1 LNSPES
7 RQELVAWIDQAV
19 AAGAPESPAC
29 ELSGVTQRTIQRW
42 RSGKLLD
49 ARKGAS
55 KVTARK
61 LTSAEVAAVYQTANL
76 EKHADKTPEQIVA
89 ILLQEGS
96 YLASPSTFYRI
107 LRAHNAMQRRQ
118 ESKTPIRR
126 YQPPQRVA
134 TGPNQVWTWD
144 ITWLSTEVK
153 GRYLYAYVILDLWD
167 RSIVGWSIHES
178 EDGEHSRALFER
190 VCRDTGVAPTYLHSD
205 NGGPMKA
212 FTLVEFLYAMN
223 IVPSTNRPRVS
234 NDNPFSESLFKTL
247 KYRASYP
254 RFFTSQLAAM
264 QWFAGFVDW
273 YNTKHLHSGLA
284 FVTPQQ
290 RRLGLDKDILAH
302 RNQTLSLAR
311 DRLPLRWGKRPSKVY
326 EIADEVI
333 LNEALA

>member
-1 LNSPES
+1 MNSPGS
-7 RQELVAWIDQAV
+7 RQELIEWIAEAV
-19 AAGAPESPAC
+19 AAGARESMAC
-29 ELSGVTQRTIQRW
+29 ELSGVTLRTIQRW
-42 RSGKLLD
+42 RSGKLMD
-49 ARKGAS
+49 ARKGAV

-61 LTSAEVAAVYQTANL
+61 LTDAERDAVYETATL
-76 EKHADKTPEQIVA
+76 EKYADKTPEQIVA
-89 ILLQEGS
+89 ITSQEGS

-107 LRAHNAMQRRQ
+107 LRNRKAVHRRQ

-167 RSIVGWSIHES
+167 RSIVGWAIHES
-178 EDGEHSRALFER
+178 EDGDYSRALFER
-190 VCRDTGVAPTYLHSD
+190 VCRDLGVAPAYLHSD

-212 FTLVEFLYAMN
+212 FTLVEFLYSMN
-223 IVPSTNRPRVS
+223 IMPSTNRPRVS

-254 RFFTSQLAAM
+254 RFFANQFTAM

-273 YNTKHLHSGLA
+273 YNTKHQHSGLA

-290 RRLGLDKDILAH
+290 RRLGLDKDLLAK

-311 DRLPLRWGKRPSKVY
+311 EQFPLRWGKRPARVY
-326 EIADEVI
+326 EIADEVV
-333 LNEALA
+333 LNAVAA